1 MNKKFSTLMAV
12 FLAAGATFTAEA
24 GVVLVKGADLAN
36 NDQVIIVNKEIPI
49 DGSAA
54 KVLTVG
60 SGTLSL
66 ADITNATSESDLQA
80 FLWKVGGSKQS
91 LVWVNDGTK
100 GLTYSGGWQ
109 YGTVGTLTALTT
121 GTAANSTIV
130 QESAS
135 SKYLDLTGGAVAE
148 NTSTKD
154 VYCYM
159 ITTPV
164 LKNIEAQPIS
174 IETNKY
180 LVASKDGKT
189 ASIVDCSTAK
199 DLLFLGYEP
208 SQYLWN
214 VDAEGVISLA
224 ANPDVKVSGIA
235 HSGSYAVTLGTNG
248 AKIEQNGTKL
258 FVVVDGTSSL
268 VTNGVAT
275 DITSSSA
282 VTSTAQPDAT
292 NYGDG
297 VPFAEG
303 ETFMIHRAD
312 GGNSNTVAANK
323 YLSKASGAALT
334 ETAAGEN
341 AYWTAEA
348 VNGKENVY
356 RFVNASGQVLELA
369 NIQEFRI
376 VAVPNGSNGGNL
388 YYFVNAAGEKV
399 ITSNTALGFFAT
411 EFASTTII
419 GSGVANTNPAYFSFH
434 KAASTAYTA
443 GTLVKKLGDGFTM
456 TLANKKEGVTDL
468 QGNPFL
474 GKLKVVKPKMEGT
487 KVTGFESYK
496 STDNVTSYMLAND
509 EGIIVLNLNQDEKW
523 SVEGIT
529 EFNGVNGGFKF
540 KTISVD
546 DMKTIMNS
554 KSGDAAYAVRK
565 QIAYTFSVNHSAADQ
580 NEISSIQVHGVTPA
594 TNTNTYSVI
603 SYNNDE
609 GYFLSAGKF
618 TAPATQVGVLVYASF
633 GSDAFV
639 LTTDEA
645 NNPLNY
651 KYVNITFIS
660 KNAKV
665 NNKVL
670 AMDEDG
676 DVAPVQA
683 SKFLFNKPEGQWA
696 VTATNGVKNTA
707 TEKKDAYAFTFTNR
721 ESQEVINVKDMYS
734 LGNDKYAVSYTGRN
748 PFGFSTVSRDTL
760 VITPSAASELDN
772 NTVQMDGYANFKA
785 LDVQDNQYRLA
796 VASTEE
802 TNFYVTENHS
812 GKHLLGLTKEL
823 EGAATWKLVPLT
835 EKATYGSFGTLKTP
849 TDSIYQI
856 TKVGYYDAKGRYQTY
871 NDTLAII
878 SYALQNAANDEYLT
892 YENPQTLDILS
903 MICDKDSKSYA
914 TSKDLGKAYR
924 FVLKEKQ
931 NGLYNLVGVSQ
942 NDNKSFAM
950 DLNKKLYG
958 ATTTKQGAVEVE
970 AAYEQV
976 NSNDLFDLQL
986 VAAPEYR
993 LKNMGDTIRIF
1004 RQENEYD
1011 QMYENGEFL
1020 NLGNKAQLKDMAPAL
1035 YVDTAYVNRG
1045 HNSRY
1050 QYLLVVNPKYVPEQE
1065 CTIPGHPAVHPDT
1078 TYGRFLVNLVD
1089 TAYIAYTKGAIHTNK
1104 YINVGEAGE
1113 NFAKLGFVYGFR
1125 TGDKLYIT
1133 DKNYKKSGKTSDV
1146 IDLSTSAFNT
1156 AKFAF
1161 QYINPINHES
1171 DGSFKIQTGY
1181 YDYDAYVANGKRP
1194 DVSSNGYL
1202 KNINGVVV
1210 VAKGYEAGDKFDLA
1224 AEHSNPVANEGINA
1238 SEVSVIATE
1247 GAVIIKGAEGKKVT
1261 ISNVLGQTIANTVV
1275 ASSEATISA
1284 PQGVVVVAVEGEAA
1298 VKAIVK

>member
-1 MNKKFSTLMAV
+1 MAV

-24 GVVLVKGADLAN
+24 GVVLVKGGD
-36 NDQVIIVNKEIPI
+36 VT
-49 DGSAA
+49 DGTSYI
-54 KVLTVG
+54 
-60 SGTLSL
+60 
-66 ADITNATSESDLQA
+66 ITNAKIAEGSTVKALTVNAGALGLVDITGIPAAADLDDYTWTPSSSKAKLDHVNGKGLEFSTDGFVAGTSANLTIAADGATDAST
-80 FLWKVGGSKQS
+80 VIGGSTFY
-91 LVWVNDGTK
+91 LALEDGNTK
-100 GLTYSGGWQ
+100 FAGATSVKK
-109 YGTVGTLTALTT
+109 TVYF
-121 GTAANSTIV
+121 
-130 QESAS
+130 
-135 SKYLDLTGGAVAE
+135 YLA
-148 NTSTKD
+148 
-154 VYCYM
+154 
-159 ITTPV
+159 TTPV
-164 LKNIEAQPIS
+164 LAETSEPTPIT
-174 IETNKY
+174 IGTNKY
-180 LVASKDGKT
+180 LVYDKTTGT
-189 ASIVDCSTAK
+189 ASLIDCSTNTE
-199 DLLFLGYEP
+199 LLILGYTP
-208 SQYLWN
+208 DQYMWN
-214 VDAEGVISLA
+214 VDADGVISLA
-224 ANPDVKVSGIA
+224 SNSAVKVAGIG
-235 HSGSYAVTLGTNG
+235 GSANVTLGPTG
-248 AKIEQNGTKL
+248 AKVEKSGNDL
-258 FVVVDGTSSL
+258 YVDGAKVGTNFLTSNAIAPTTTALNTS
-268 VTNGVAT
+268 AT
-275 DITSSSA
+275 LDALYTDA
-282 VTSTAQPDAT
+282 VE
-292 NYGDG
+292 
-297 VPFAEG
+297 FAEG
-303 ETFMIHRAD
+303 ETFMIHVNGD
-312 GGNSNTVAANK
+312 NNANH
-323 YLSKASGAALT
+323 YVSKK
-334 ETAAGEN
+334 AGQAVSATGVEGSD

-348 VNGKENVY
+348 VAGKTNVY
-356 RFVNASGQVLELA
+356 RFVNANNQVLDLA
-369 NIQEFRI
+369 NIQEFI
-376 VAVPNGSNGGNL
+376 VKKVPTTTGTAI
-388 YYFVNAAGEKV
+388 YYLINASDDKV
-399 ITSNTALGFFAT
+399 INYSSATFSATAFAT
-411 EFASTTII
+411 APTNFARI
-419 GSGVANTNPAYFSFH
+419 SFH
-434 KAASTAYTA
+434 KAAPTAYTA

-496 STDNVTSYMLAND
+496 STDNATSYMLAND

-529 EFNGVNGGFKF
+529 IFNGDAGGFKF
-540 KTISVD
+540 QTISVD

-554 KSGDAAYAVRK
+554 KSGDAAYTVK
-565 QIAYTFSVNHSAADQ
+565 KKIAYNFSINHSSADQ
-580 NEISSIQVHGVTPA
+580 NTISSIEVSGVTPA
-594 TNTNTYSVI
+594 PTTKYAVI
-603 SYNNDE
+603 SYNNNE
-609 GYFLSAGKF
+609 GYFLSAGK
-618 TAPATQVGVLVYASF
+618 TSPSQVGVLVYASF

-639 LTTDEA
+639 LTTDEV

-1194 DVSSNGYL
+1194 DVSNNGYL

>member
-24 GVVLVKGADLAN
+24 GVVLVKGGDLAADQEVIIAASELPESGSVNVLTVDGADLAFATVTKATIESSKSLWKIGSGKTSLIWVQTGTGGVSVTSGSWGFN
-36 NDQVIIVNKEIPI
+36 ASTPATLDAMVAGTGPLSDGIKIKE
-49 DGSAA
+49 GSA
-54 KVLTVG
+54 
-60 SGTLSL
+60 
-66 ADITNATSESDLQA
+66 NH
-80 FLWKVGGSKQS
+80 
-91 LVWVNDGTK
+91 
-100 GLTYSGGWQ
+100 
-109 YGTVGTLTALTT
+109 
-121 GTAANSTIV
+121 
-130 QESAS
+130 
-135 SKYLDLTGGAVAE
+135 YLDLSQGAKSDNTSEAVA
-148 NTSTKD
+148 
-154 VYCYM
+154 YFYM
-159 ITTPV
+159 VTTPV
-164 LKNIEAQPIS
+164 LTETSEPTPIT
-174 IETNKY
+174 IGDDKY
-180 LVASKDGKT
+180 LVVKADGT
-189 ASIVDCSTAK
+189 ADLVDCGTYK
-199 DLLFLGYEP
+199 ELLILGYTP
-208 SQYLWN
+208 DQYMWN
-214 VDAEGVISLA
+214 VDADGVISLA
-224 ANPDVKVSGIA
+224 SDPAVKVAGI
-235 HSGSYAVTLGTNG
+235 SGSTVVTLGATG
-248 AKIEQNGTKL
+248 AKVEKAGTDL
-258 FVVVDGTSSL
+258 YVDGTKVGDNFLTSNAIAPTTTALNTSAAL
-268 VTNGVAT
+268 DNSYTN
-275 DITSSSA
+275 A
-282 VTSTAQPDAT
+282 VE
-292 NYGDG
+292 
-297 VPFAEG
+297 FAEG
-303 ETFMIHRAD
+303 ETFMLHAN
-312 GGNSNTVAANK
+312 GKTVTG
-323 YLSKASGAALT
+323 YVSQVSGAGAVANGS
-334 ETAAGEN
+334 EGGD
-341 AYWTAEA
+341 AYWTPEA
-348 VNGKENVY
+348 VNGKSGVY
-356 RFVNASGQVLELA
+356 RFVNASNQVLDLA
-369 NIQEFRI
+369 NIQEFM
-376 VAVPNGSNGGNL
+376 VKKVPTTAGTAIYYLINASND
-388 YYFVNAAGEKV
+388 KV
-399 ITSNTALGFFAT
+399 INYNSSFSATAFAT
-411 EFASTTII
+411 DPAHFARI
-419 GSGVANTNPAYFSFH
+419 SFH

-456 TLANKKEGVTDL
+456 TLSNKKDGVTDL

-474 GKLKVVKPKMEGT
+474 GKLKVVKAKIEGG

-496 STDNVTSYMLAND
+496 STDLATSYMLAND
-509 EGIIVLNLNQDEKW
+509 EGIIVLNLNQKEKW

-540 KTISVD
+540 QTISED

-554 KSGDAAYAVRK
+554 KSGDAAYDVRK
-565 QIAYTFSVNHSAADQ
+565 QIAYTFSINHSAADQ
-580 NEISSIQVHGVTPA
+580 NAISSIEVKGVAPA
-594 TNTNTYSVI
+594 TNTNTYRVI

-609 GYFLSAGKF
+609 GYFLSAGK
-618 TAPATQVGVLVYASF
+618 TLPSQVGVLVYASF

-670 AMDEDG
+670 AMGEDG
-676 DVAPVQA
+676 DVAAVQA

-707 TEKKDAYAFTFTNR
+707 TKKSEAYAFTFTNR
-721 ESQEVINVKDMYS
+721 ESQKQIVKVANMYS
-734 LGNDKYAVSYTGRN
+734 LGNDKYAVSYTDRN
-748 PFGFSTVSRDTL
+748 PFGFSTSSRDTL

-835 EKATYGSFGTLKTP
+835 AKATYGSFGTLKTP

-856 TKVGYYDAKGRYQTY
+856 SQVGYYDAKGRYQTY
-871 NDTLAII
+871 SDTLAII

-903 MICDKDSKSYA
+903 MICDKDSKSYS
-914 TSKDLGKAYR
+914 TSKDLNAAYR
-924 FVLKEKQ
+924 FILKEKQ

-942 NDNKSFAM
+942 NTNKSFEI
-950 DLNKKLYG
+950 DLGKKLYG

-1050 QYLLVVNPKYVPEQE
+1050 QYLLVVNPKYVSEQE
-1065 CTIPGHPAVHPDT
+1065 CTIPGHPTVHPDT

-1133 DKNYKKSGKTSDV
+1133 DKNYKKSGKASDV

-1194 DVSSNGYL
+1194 DVSNNGYL

-1224 AEHSNPVANEGINA
+1224 TESSAPVANENINA
-1238 SEVSVIATE
+1238 SEVTVIAGE
-1247 GAVIIKGAEGKKVT
+1247 GTVTIMGAADKKVV
-1261 ISNVLGQTIANTVV
+1261 ISNVLGQTIASTVI
-1275 ASSEATISA
+1275 SSDKAEIAA
-1284 PQGVVVVAVEGEAA
+1284 PAGVVVVAVEGEAA

>member
-24 GVVLVKGADLAN
+24 GVVLVKGGDLAADQEVIIAASELPESGSVNVLTVDGADLAF
-36 NDQVIIVNKEIPI
+36 
-49 DGSAA
+49 A
-54 KVLTVG
+54 TVTKATIESSKSLWKIG
-60 SGTLSL
+60 SGKTSL
-66 ADITNATSESDLQA
+66 I
-80 FLWKVGGSKQS
+80 
-91 LVWVNDGTK
+91 WV
-100 GLTYSGGWQ
+100 Q
-109 YGTVGTLTALTT
+109 T
-121 GTAANSTIV
+121 GTGGVSVTSGSWGFNASTPATLDAMAAGTGPLANGIKIK
-130 QESAS
+130 ENGAAH
-135 SKYLDLTGGAVAE
+135 YLDLSQGAKSDNTSEAVA
-148 NTSTKD
+148 
-154 VYCYM
+154 YFYM
-159 ITTPV
+159 ITEPV
-164 LKNIEAQPIS
+164 LAETTEPTPI
-174 IETNKY
+174 TFGADKY
-180 LVASKDGKT
+180 LVVKADGT
-189 ASIVDCSTAK
+189 AELINCGTNK
-199 DLLFLGYEP
+199 ELLILGYTLD
-208 SQYLWN
+208 QYMWN
-214 VDAEGVISLA
+214 VDADGVISLA
-224 ANPDVKVSGIA
+224 SNPAVKVANITNT
-235 HSGSYAVTLGTNG
+235 GSYAITLGTKG
-248 AKIEQNGTKL
+248 AKVEKNSDNL
-258 FVVVDGTSSL
+258 YVDGTKVGTDVLTTAAIEAADDALTSNITADASYKDAS
-268 VTNGVAT
+268 VA
-275 DITSSSA
+275 
-282 VTSTAQPDAT
+282 
-292 NYGDG
+292 
-297 VPFAEG
+297 FAAG
-303 ETFMIHRAD
+303 ETFMIHRSSNNVAD
-312 GGNSNTVAANK
+312 K
-323 YLSKASGAALT
+323 YISKTAGAALT
-334 ETAAGEN
+334 DAAAGN
-341 AYWTAEA
+341 AAYWTAEA
-348 VNGKENVY
+348 VNSDGNVY
-356 RFVNASGQVLELA
+356 RFVNADGEILDLA
-369 NIQEFRI
+369 NIQKFI
-376 VAVPNGSNGGNL
+376 VKEVPAVDGNGLL
-388 YYFVNAAGEKV
+388 YYLLDETGKKV
-399 ITSNTALGFFAT
+399 ITYTGGSYGASEFAT
-411 EFASTTII
+411 ATNI
-419 GSGVANTNPAYFSFH
+419 VAFSFH
-434 KAASTAYTA
+434 KAASTAYEA
-443 GTLVKKLGDGFTM
+443 GALVAKLGDGFTM
-456 TLANKKEGVTDL
+456 TLSNKKDGVTDL

-474 GKLKVVKPKMEGT
+474 GKLKVVKPKMDGS

-496 STDNVTSYMLAND
+496 STDVVTSYMLAND
-509 EGIIVLNLNQDEKW
+509 EGIIVLNLNQKEKW

-540 KTISVD
+540 QTISED

-554 KSGDAAYAVRK
+554 KSGDAAYDVRK

-580 NEISSIQVHGVTPA
+580 NAISSIEVHGVAPA
-594 TNTNTYSVI
+594 TNTNTYRVI

-618 TAPATQVGVLVYASF
+618 TAPSTQVGVLVYASF

-670 AMDEDG
+670 AMNEYGYAD
-676 DVAPVQA
+676 AVQA

-696 VTATNGVKNTA
+696 VTATNGEKNTA
-707 TEKKDAYAFTFTNR
+707 TKKSEAYEFTFTNR
-721 ESQEVINVKDMYS
+721 ESQKQVVKVANMYS

-748 PFGFSTVSRDTL
+748 PFGFSTSSRDTL
-760 VITPSAASELDN
+760 VITASAASELDN

-796 VASTEE
+796 VASTEA
-802 TNFYVTENHS
+802 TDFYVTENHS

-835 EKATYGSFGTLKTP
+835 AKATYGSFGTLKTP

-856 TKVGYYDAKGRYQTY
+856 SQVGYYDAKGRYQTY
-871 NDTLAII
+871 SDTLAII
-878 SYALQNAANDEYLT
+878 SYALQNAKNDEYLT

-903 MICDKDSKSYA
+903 MICDKDSKSYS
-914 TSKDLGKAYR
+914 TSKDLNAAYR
-924 FVLKEKQ
+924 FILKEKQ

-942 NDNKSFAM
+942 NTNKSFEI
-950 DLNKKLYG
+950 DLGKKLYG
-958 ATTTKQGAVEVE
+958 ATTTEDGAVEVE
-970 AAYEQV
+970 AAYDQV

-1065 CTIPGHPAVHPDT
+1065 CTIPGHPTVHPDT

-1104 YINVGEAGE
+1104 YISVGEAGE

-1194 DVSSNGYL
+1194 DVSNNGYL

-1224 AEHSNPVANEGINA
+1224 AESSAPVANENINA
-1238 SEVSVIATE
+1238 SEVTVIAGE
-1247 GAVIIKGAEGKKVT
+1247 GSVTIMGAADKKVV
-1261 ISNVLGQTIANTVV
+1261 ISNVLGQTIASTVI
-1275 ASSEATISA
+1275 SSDKAEIAA
-1284 PQGVVVVAVEGEAA
+1284 PAGVVVVAVEGEAA

>member
-1 MNKKFSTLMAV
+1 MNKKFSTLMVV

-24 GVVLVKGADLAN
+24 GVVLVKGANLKAD
-36 NDQVIIVNKEIPI
+36 DQVIIANKEIPA
-49 DGSAA
+49 DGSVA
-54 KVLTVG
+54 KVLTVDAG
-60 SGTLSL
+60 ALGL
-66 ADITNATSESDLQA
+66 AEITNATSEESLKA
-80 FLWKVGGSKQS
+80 FLWKVGGSQQS
-91 LVWVNDGTK
+91 LVWVNDGTR
-100 GLTYSGGWQ
+100 GVNYTSQNWS
-109 YGTVGTLTALTT
+109 YGDASTLSSAL
-121 GTAANSTIV
+121 GTATDTKGTTVLGAVSNYLDITGGTIANSNPG
-130 QESAS
+130 EKA
-135 SKYLDLTGGAVAE
+135 
-148 NTSTKD
+148 
-154 VYCYM
+154 VYCYL
-159 ITTPV
+159 ITAPV
-164 LKNIEAQPIS
+164 LKNVEAKPIS
-174 IETNKY
+174 IEANKY
-180 LVASKDGKT
+180 LVASKDGRT
-189 ASIVDCSTAK
+189 ATIVDCTTAK

-208 SQYLWN
+208 SQYLWD
-214 VDAEGVISLA
+214 VDAEGVISLT
-224 ANPDVKVSGIA
+224 ANPSVKVSNIT
-235 HSGSYAVTLGTNG
+235 HSASYAVTLGDKG
-248 AKIEQNGTKL
+248 AKIEANGSKL
-258 FVVVDGTSSL
+258 FVVVDGASTL
-268 VTNGVAT
+268 VSGATAT
-275 DITSSSA
+275 DITAASALASSA
-282 VTSTAQPDAT
+282 QKDAD

-312 GGNSNTVAANK
+312 GYTTNTAVNK
-323 YLSKASGAALT
+323 YLSKASGAILA
-334 ETAAGEN
+334 EGAAGDN

-348 VNGKENVY
+348 VAGKENVY

-376 VAVPNGSNGGNL
+376 VAVPNGDNGGNL
-388 YYFVNAAGEKV
+388 YYFVNAANTKV
-399 ITSNTALGFFAT
+399 MTSNTSLGFLAT
-411 EFASTTII
+411 EFASATVSS
-419 GSGVANTNPAYFSFH
+419 GSGVNTNIAYFSFH

-443 GTLVKKLGDGFTM
+443 GALVAKLGDGFTM
-456 TLANKKEGVTDL
+456 TLSNKKDGVTDL

-474 GKLKVVKPKMEGT
+474 GKLKVVKPKMDGS

-496 STDNVTSYMLAND
+496 STDLATSYMLAND
-509 EGIIVLNLNQDEKW
+509 EGIIVLNLNQKEKW

-529 EFNGVNGGFKF
+529 EFNGDNGGFKF
-540 KTISVD
+540 QTISVD

-554 KSGDAAYAVRK
+554 KSGDAAYAVKK
-565 QIAYTFSVNHSAADQ
+565 QIAYTFSVNHSTADQ
-580 NEISSIQVHGVTPA
+580 NAISSIEVHGVAPA
-594 TNTNTYSVI
+594 PITNYAVI
-603 SYNNDE
+603 SYNNNE
-609 GYFLSAGKF
+609 GYFLSAGK
-618 TAPATQVGVLVYASF
+618 TAPSQVGVLVYAAF

-670 AMDEDG
+670 AMNEYGYAD
-676 DVAPVQA
+676 AVQA

-696 VTATNGVKNTA
+696 VTATNGKKNTA
-707 TEKKDAYAFTFTNR
+707 TKKSEAYEFTFTNR
-721 ESQEVINVKDMYS
+721 ESHEVIKVANMYS
-734 LGNDKYAVSYTGRN
+734 LGNDKYAVSYTGRS
-748 PFGFSTVSRDTL
+748 PFGFSTSSRDTL

-856 TKVGYYDAKGRYQTY
+856 SQVGYYDAKGRYQTY
-871 NDTLAII
+871 SDTLAII

-903 MICDKDSKSYA
+903 MICDKDSKSYS
-914 TSKDLGKAYR
+914 TSKDLNAAYR

-942 NDNKSFAM
+942 NTNKSFAM

-1035 YVDTAYVNRG
+1035 YIDTAYVNRG

-1065 CTIPGHPAVHPDT
+1065 CTIPGHPTVHPDT

-1104 YINVGEAGE
+1104 YINVDEAGE

-1194 DVSSNGYL
+1194 DVSNNGYL

-1224 AEHSNPVANEGINA
+1224 AESSAPVANENINA
-1238 SEVSVIATE
+1238 SEVTVIAGE
-1247 GAVIIKGAEGKKVT
+1247 GSVTIMGAANKKVVIT
-1261 ISNVLGQTIANTVV
+1261 NVLGQTIASTVI
-1275 ASSEATISA
+1275 SSDKAEIAA
-1284 PQGVVVVAVEGEAA
+1284 PAGVVVVAVEGEAA

>member
-1 MNKKFSTLMAV
+1 MAV

-24 GVVLVKGADLAN
+24 GVVLVKGGDVADGQ
-36 NDQVIIVNKEIPI
+36 QVVIAATELPA
-49 DGSAA
+49 DGTV
-54 KVLTVG
+54 KVLTVKLG
-60 SGTLSL
+60 AL
-66 ADITNATSESDLQA
+66 ALEDVSVSAIESSTA
-80 FLWKVGGSKQS
+80 LWKVGGTKTTLGWTQTGVGGLKGSTGT
-91 LVWVNDGTK
+91 WTFDGTA
-100 GLTYSGGWQ
+100 
-109 YGTVGTLTALTT
+109 GTLQTLAA
-121 GTAANSTIV
+121 GT
-130 QESAS
+130 SATNGI
-135 SKYLDLTGGAVAE
+135 KITDDNTNYLDLSQGANGNSTSEKVA
-148 NTSTKD
+148 
-154 VYCYM
+154 YFYM
-159 ITTPV
+159 VTTPV
-164 LKNIEAQPIS
+164 LAETSEPTPIT
-174 IETNKY
+174 IGTDKY
-180 LVASKDGKT
+180 LVVKSNGEADL
-189 ASIVDCSTAK
+189 IDCSSK
-199 DLLFLGYEP
+199 KELLILGYTP
-208 SQYLWN
+208 DQYMWN
-214 VDAEGVISLA
+214 VDADGVISLA
-224 ANPDVKVSGIA
+224 SNSAVKVAGI
-235 HSGSYAVTLGTNG
+235 SSSSNVTLGTTG
-248 AKIEQNGTKL
+248 AKVEKAGNDLYVGGTKVGTNFL
-258 FVVVDGTSSL
+258 TSNAIAVSDDALTSAITADALYKGSSVAFVD
-268 VTNGVAT
+268 
-275 DITSSSA
+275 
-282 VTSTAQPDAT
+282 
-292 NYGDG
+292 
-297 VPFAEG
+297 G
-303 ETFMIHRAD
+303 ETFMIHRSSNNTAD
-312 GGNSNTVAANK
+312 K
-323 YLSKASGAALT
+323 YISKTAGAALADA
-334 ETAAGEN
+334 AAGN
-341 AYWTAEA
+341 AAYWTAEA
-348 VNGKENVY
+348 VNSDGNVY
-356 RFVNASGQVLELA
+356 RFVNADGEILDLA
-369 NIQEFRI
+369 NIQKFI
-376 VAVPNGSNGGNL
+376 VKAVPAADGNGLL
-388 YYFVNAAGEKV
+388 YYLLDETGKKV
-399 ITSNTALGFFAT
+399 ITYSAAAYGASEFAT
-411 EFASTTII
+411 ATNI
-419 GSGVANTNPAYFSFH
+419 VAFSFH

-456 TLANKKEGVTDL
+456 TLSNKKDGETNL

-474 GKLKVVKPKMEGT
+474 GKLKVVKPKMDGG
-487 KVTGFESYK
+487 KVAGFESYK
-496 STDNVTSYMLAND
+496 STDNATSYMLAND

-529 EFNGVNGGFKF
+529 IFNGDAGGFKF
-540 KTISVD
+540 QTISVD

-554 KSGDAAYAVRK
+554 KSGDAAYAVK
-565 QIAYTFSVNHSAADQ
+565 KKIAYNFSINHSSADQ
-580 NEISSIQVHGVTPA
+580 NTISSIEVSGVTPA
-594 TNTNTYSVI
+594 PTTNYAVI
-603 SYNNDE
+603 SYNNNE
-609 GYFLSAGKF
+609 GYFLSAGK
-618 TAPATQVGVLVYASF
+618 TVPSQVGVLVYAAF

-651 KYVNITFIS
+651 KYVNMTFIS

-676 DVAPVQA
+676 DVAAVQA

-707 TEKKDAYAFTFTNR
+707 TKKADAYAFTFTNR
-721 ESQEVINVKDMYS
+721 ESHEVVKVANMYS

-748 PFGFSTVSRDTL
+748 PFGFSTSSRDTL

-856 TKVGYYDAKGRYQTY
+856 SQVGYYDAKGRYQTY
-871 NDTLAII
+871 SDTLAII

-903 MICDKDSKSYA
+903 MICDKDSKSYS
-914 TSKDLGKAYR
+914 TSKDLNAAYR

-942 NDNKSFAM
+942 NTNKSFAM

-970 AAYEQV
+970 AGYEQV

-1065 CTIPGHPAVHPDT
+1065 CTIPGHPTVHPDT

-1194 DVSSNGYL
+1194 DVSNNGYL

-1224 AEHSNPVANEGINA
+1224 AESSAPVANENINA
-1238 SEVSVIATE
+1238 SEVTVIAGE
-1247 GAVIIKGAEGKKVT
+1247 GTVTIMGAADKKVV
-1261 ISNVLGQTIANTVV
+1261 ISNVLGQTIASTVI
-1275 ASSEATISA
+1275 SSDKAEIAA
-1284 PQGVVVVAVEGEAA
+1284 PAGVVVVAVEGEAA

>member
-24 GVVLVKGADLAN
+24 GVVLVKGGDLKA
-36 NDQVIIVNKEIPI
+36 NDQVIIANKEIPTN
-49 DGSAA
+49 GTAA
-54 KVLTVG
+54 KVLTVDA
-60 SGTLSL
+60 GTLGL
-66 ADITNATSESDLQA
+66 AEITNATSEESLKA
-80 FLWKVGGSKQS
+80 FLWKVGGSQQS

-100 GLTYSGGWQ
+100 GVHYISSNWS
-109 YGTVGTLTALTT
+109 YGDASTLQTLA
-121 GTAANSTIV
+121 TAADTKGTTVKGDASNYLDITGGSIAN
-130 QESAS
+130 SAS
-135 SKYLDLTGGAVAE
+135 TEKA
-148 NTSTKD
+148 
-154 VYCYM
+154 VYCYL
-159 ITTPV
+159 ITAPV
-164 LKNIEAQPIS
+164 LKNVEAKPIS
-174 IETNKY
+174 IEANKY
-180 LVASKDGKT
+180 LVASKDGRT
-189 ASIVDCSTAK
+189 ATIVDCTTAK

-208 SQYLWN
+208 SQYLWD

-224 ANPDVKVSGIA
+224 ANPSVKVSNIT
-235 HSGSYAVTLGTNG
+235 HSASYAVTLGDKG
-248 AKIEQNGTKL
+248 AKIEANGSKL
-258 FVVVDGTSSL
+258 FVVVDGASTL
-268 VTNGVAT
+268 VSGATAT
-275 DITSSSA
+275 DIDESA
-282 VTSTAQPDAT
+282 ALTSTAVKDAT

-312 GGNSNTVAANK
+312 GNNSATAAANR
-323 YLSKASGAALT
+323 YLSKASGTALA
-334 ETAAGEN
+334 EAAAGDN

-348 VNGKENVY
+348 VAGKEDVY

-376 VAVPNGSNGGNL
+376 VAVPNGDNGGNL
-388 YYFVNAAGEKV
+388 YYFVNAANTKV
-399 ITSNTALGFFAT
+399 MTSNTSLGFFAT
-411 EFASTTII
+411 EFASATVSS
-419 GSGVANTNPAYFSFH
+419 GSGANTNIAYFSFH

-443 GTLVKKLGDGFTM
+443 GALVAKLGDGFTM
-456 TLANKKEGVTDL
+456 TLSNKKDGVTDL

-474 GKLKVVKPKMEGT
+474 GKLKVVKPKMDGS

-496 STDNVTSYMLAND
+496 STDLATSYMLAND
-509 EGIIVLNLNQDEKW
+509 EGIIVLNLNQKEKW

-540 KTISVD
+540 QTISED

-554 KSGDAAYAVRK
+554 KSGNAAYAVRK
-565 QIAYTFSVNHSAADQ
+565 QIAYTFSVNHSAADK
-580 NEISSIQVHGVTPA
+580 NAISSIEVHGVAPA
-594 TNTNTYSVI
+594 TNTNTYRVI

-609 GYFLSAGKF
+609 GYFLSAGK
-618 TAPATQVGVLVYASF
+618 TLPSQVGVVVYASF

-639 LTTDEA
+639 LTTDET

-670 AMDEDG
+670 AMGEDG
-676 DVAPVQA
+676 DVAAVQA

-696 VTATNGVKNTA
+696 VTATNGEKNIA
-707 TEKKDAYAFTFTNR
+707 TKKEKAYAFTFTNR
-721 ESQEVINVKDMYS
+721 ESQLQVINVANMYS

-748 PFGFSTVSRDTL
+748 PFGFSTSSRDTL

-856 TKVGYYDAKGRYQTY
+856 SQVGYYDAKGRYQTY
-871 NDTLAII
+871 SDTLAII

-903 MICDKDSKSYA
+903 MICDKDSKSYS
-914 TSKDLGKAYR
+914 TSKDLNAAYR

-942 NDNKSFAM
+942 NTNKSFAM

-1065 CTIPGHPAVHPDT
+1065 CTIPGHPTVHPDT

-1194 DVSSNGYL
+1194 DVSNNGYL

-1224 AEHSNPVANEGINA
+1224 AEHSIPTANEGINA
-1238 SEVSVIATE
+1238 SEVTVIAGE
-1247 GAVIIKGAEGKKVT
+1247 GTITINGAAGKKVV
-1261 ISNVLGQTIANTVV
+1261 IANVLGQTVANTVI
-1275 ASSEATISA
+1275 SSDKAEIAA
-1284 PQGVVVVAVEGEAA
+1284 PAGIVVVAVEGEAA

>member
-24 GVVLVKGADLAN
+24 GVVLVKGGDVADN
-36 NDQVIIVNKEIPI
+36 QNVIIAAQKLPTNGDPI
-49 DGSAA
+49 N
-54 KVLTVG
+54 VLTVSGGNLAFEQVSNANIESSNSLWTIGTSKTKLIWKQTGTGGLKGSTGTWSFNASAGVLQTLAAG
-60 SGTLSL
+60 SGDL
-66 ADITNATSESDLQA
+66 DGIKITDD
-80 FLWKVGGSKQS
+80 GS
-91 LVWVNDGTK
+91 N
-100 GLTYSGGWQ
+100 
-109 YGTVGTLTALTT
+109 
-121 GTAANSTIV
+121 
-130 QESAS
+130 
-135 SKYLDLTGGAVAE
+135 YLDLSQGADANKASEAVA
-148 NTSTKD
+148 
-154 VYCYM
+154 YFYM
-159 ITTPV
+159 VTTPV
-164 LKNIEAQPIS
+164 LTETSEPTPIT
-174 IETNKY
+174 IGANKY
-180 LVASKDGKT
+180 LVVKADGK
-189 ASIVDCSTAK
+189 ADLVDCGTYK
-199 DLLFLGYEP
+199 ELLILGYTP
-208 SQYLWN
+208 DQYMWN
-214 VDAEGVISLA
+214 VDADGVISLA
-224 ANPDVKVSGIA
+224 SDPAVKVAGISSA
-235 HSGSYAVTLGTNG
+235 ATVTLGST
-248 AKIEQNGTKL
+248 GTKVEKAGTNL
-258 FVVVDGTSSL
+258 YVSGEKVGTNFLTSNVIAASDGALTSNITADALYKDAS
-268 VTNGVAT
+268 VA
-275 DITSSSA
+275 
-282 VTSTAQPDAT
+282 
-292 NYGDG
+292 
-297 VPFAEG
+297 FAAG
-303 ETFMIHRAD
+303 ETFMIHRSSNNVAD
-312 GGNSNTVAANK
+312 KYISKTAGVALAD
-323 YLSKASGAALT
+323 A
-334 ETAAGEN
+334 AAGN
-341 AYWTAEA
+341 AAYWTAEA
-348 VNGKENVY
+348 VNSDGNVY
-356 RFVNASGQVLELA
+356 RFVNADGEILDLA
-369 NIQEFRI
+369 NIQKFI
-376 VAVPNGSNGGNL
+376 VKEVPAVDGNGLL
-388 YYFVNAAGEKV
+388 YYLLDETGKKV
-399 ITSNTALGFFAT
+399 ITYTGGSYGASEFAT
-411 EFASTTII
+411 ATNI
-419 GSGVANTNPAYFSFH
+419 VAFSFH
-434 KAASTAYTA
+434 KAASTAYEA
-443 GTLVKKLGDGFTM
+443 GALVAKLGDGFTM
-456 TLANKKEGVTDL
+456 TLSNKKDGVTDL

-474 GKLKVVKPKMEGT
+474 GKLKVVKPKMDGS

-496 STDNVTSYMLAND
+496 STDVVTSYMLAND
-509 EGIIVLNLNQDEKW
+509 EGIIVLNLNQKEKW

-540 KTISVD
+540 QTISED

-554 KSGDAAYAVRK
+554 KSGDAAYDVRK

-580 NEISSIQVHGVTPA
+580 NAISSIEVKGVAPA
-594 TNTNTYSVI
+594 TNTNTYRVI

-609 GYFLSAGKF
+609 GYFLSAGK
-618 TAPATQVGVLVYASF
+618 TLPSQVGVLVYASF

-670 AMDEDG
+670 AMGEDG
-676 DVAPVQA
+676 DVAAVQA

-707 TEKKDAYAFTFTNR
+707 TKKSEAYAFTFTNR
-721 ESQEVINVKDMYS
+721 ESQKQIVKVANMYS
-734 LGNDKYAVSYTGRN
+734 LGNDKYAVSYTDRN
-748 PFGFSTVSRDTL
+748 PFGFSTSSRDTL

-835 EKATYGSFGTLKTP
+835 AKATYGSFGTLKTP

-856 TKVGYYDAKGRYQTY
+856 SQVGYYDAKGRYQTY
-871 NDTLAII
+871 SDTLAII

-903 MICDKDSKSYA
+903 MICDKDSKSYS
-914 TSKDLGKAYR
+914 TSKDLNAAYR
-924 FVLKEKQ
+924 FILKEKQ

-942 NDNKSFAM
+942 NTNKSFEI
-950 DLNKKLYG
+950 DLGKKLYG

-1065 CTIPGHPAVHPDT
+1065 CTIPGHPTVHPDT

-1194 DVSSNGYL
+1194 DVSNNGYL

-1224 AEHSNPVANEGINA
+1224 AESSAPVANENINA
-1238 SEVSVIATE
+1238 SEVTVIAGE
-1247 GAVIIKGAEGKKVT
+1247 GTVTIMGAADKKVV
-1261 ISNVLGQTIANTVV
+1261 ISNVLGQTIANTVL
-1275 ASSEATISA
+1275 SSDKAEIAA
-1284 PQGVVVVAVEGEAA
+1284 PAGVVVVAVEGEAA

>member
-24 GVVLVKGADLAN
+24 GVVLVKGGNVADGTSYIITNAKIAEGTTVKALTVNAGSLGLVDITGIPAAADLA
-36 NDQVIIVNKEIPI
+36 DYTWTPSSSKAKLDHVNGKGLEFSSDAFIAGTSANLAI
-49 DGSAA
+49 ATDGSTDAS
-54 KVLTVG
+54 TVVSG
-60 SGTLSL
+60 STFYL
-66 ADITNATSESDLQA
+66 ALE
-80 FLWKVGGSKQS
+80 
-91 LVWVNDGTK
+91 DGNTK
-100 GLTYSGGWQ
+100 FAGANNVKK
-109 YGTVGTLTALTT
+109 TVYF
-121 GTAANSTIV
+121 
-130 QESAS
+130 
-135 SKYLDLTGGAVAE
+135 YLA
-148 NTSTKD
+148 
-154 VYCYM
+154 
-159 ITTPV
+159 TTPV
-164 LKNIEAQPIS
+164 LAETSEPTPIT
-174 IETNKY
+174 IGADKY
-180 LVASKDGKT
+180 LVYDKT
-189 ASIVDCSTAK
+189 AGTASLVDCGTHK
-199 DLLFLGYEP
+199 ELLILGYTP
-208 SQYLWN
+208 DQYMWN
-214 VDAEGVISLA
+214 VDADGVISLA
-224 ANPDVKVSGIA
+224 SNSAVKVAGIDA
-235 HSGSYAVTLGTNG
+235 TPSVTLGTTG
-248 AKIEQNGTKL
+248 AKVEKSGNDL
-258 FVVVDGTSSL
+258 YVDGTKVS
-268 VTNGVAT
+268 TNFLISNAIAPTTTALNASAT
-275 DITSSSA
+275 LDGNYTDA
-282 VTSTAQPDAT
+282 VE
-292 NYGDG
+292 
-297 VPFAEG
+297 FAKG
-303 ETFMIHRAD
+303 ETFLLHVNGKTIT
-312 GGNSNTVAANK
+312 GYVSQ
-323 YLSKASGAALT
+323 ASGSTVVANGT
-334 ETAAGEN
+334 EGAD
-341 AYWTAEA
+341 AYWTPEA
-348 VNGKENVY
+348 VAGKSGVY
-356 RFVNASGQVLELA
+356 RFVNANNQVLDLA
-369 NIQEFRI
+369 NIQEFM
-376 VAVPNGSNGGNL
+376 VKKVPTTAGDAIYYLINASND
-388 YYFVNAAGEKV
+388 KV
-399 ITSNTALGFFAT
+399 INYSSSNFTATAFNVAPTDFAR
-411 EFASTTII
+411 I
-419 GSGVANTNPAYFSFH
+419 SFH

-456 TLANKKEGVTDL
+456 SLSNKKDGVTDL

-474 GKLKVVKPKMEGT
+474 GKLKVVKPKMDGA

-496 STDNVTSYMLAND
+496 STDVVTSYMLAND
-509 EGIIVLNLNQDEKW
+509 EGIIVLNLNQKEKW

-529 EFNGVNGGFKF
+529 EFNGDNGGFKF
-540 KTISVD
+540 QTISVD

-554 KSGDAAYAVRK
+554 KNGDAAYDVRK
-565 QIAYTFSVNHSAADQ
+565 QIAYTFSVNHSVADQ
-580 NEISSIQVHGVTPA
+580 NEISSIEVHGVAPA
-594 TNTNTYSVI
+594 TNINTYRVI

-618 TAPATQVGVLVYASF
+618 TAPSTQVGVLVYASF

-651 KYVNITFIS
+651 KYVNMTFIS

-676 DVAPVQA
+676 DVAAVQA

-707 TEKKDAYAFTFTNR
+707 TKKTDAYAFTFTNR
-721 ESQEVINVKDMYS
+721 ESHEVVKVANMYS

-748 PFGFSTVSRDTL
+748 PFGFSTSSRDTL
-760 VITPSAASELDN
+760 VITSSAASELDN

-796 VASTEE
+796 VASTEA

-835 EKATYGSFGTLKTP
+835 AKATYGSFGTLKTP

-856 TKVGYYDAKGRYQTY
+856 SQIGYYDAKGRYQTY
-871 NDTLAII
+871 SDTLAII

-903 MICDKDSKSYA
+903 MICDKDSKSYS
-914 TSKDLGKAYR
+914 TSKDLNAAYR
-924 FVLKEKQ
+924 FILKEKQ

-942 NDNKSFAM
+942 NTNKSFAM

-970 AAYEQV
+970 AAYDQV

-1065 CTIPGHPAVHPDT
+1065 CTIPGHPTVHPDT

-1133 DKNYKKSGKTSDV
+1133 DKNYKKSGKASDV

-1194 DVSSNGYL
+1194 DVSNNGYL

-1224 AEHSNPVANEGINA
+1224 AEHSIPTANQNINA
-1238 SEVSVIATE
+1238 SEVTVIAGE
-1247 GAVIIKGAEGKKVT
+1247 GTITIMGAADKKVV
-1261 ISNVLGQTIANTVV
+1261 ISNVLGQTVANTVL
-1275 ASSEATISA
+1275 SSDKAEIAA
-1284 PQGVVVVAVEGEAA
+1284 PAGVVVVAVEGEAA

>member
-24 GVVLVKGADLAN
+24 GVVLVKGGDVADN
-36 NDQVIIVNKEIPI
+36 QNVIIAAQKLPTNGDPI
-49 DGSAA
+49 N
-54 KVLTVG
+54 VLTVSGGNLAFEQVSNANIESSNSLWTIGTSKTKLIWKQTGTGGLKGSTGTWSFNASAGALQTLAAG
-60 SGTLSL
+60 SGDL
-66 ADITNATSESDLQA
+66 DGIKITDD
-80 FLWKVGGSKQS
+80 GS
-91 LVWVNDGTK
+91 N
-100 GLTYSGGWQ
+100 
-109 YGTVGTLTALTT
+109 
-121 GTAANSTIV
+121 
-130 QESAS
+130 
-135 SKYLDLTGGAVAE
+135 YLDLSQGADANKASEAVA
-148 NTSTKD
+148 
-154 VYCYM
+154 YFYM
-159 ITTPV
+159 VTTPV
-164 LKNIEAQPIS
+164 LTETSEPTPIT
-174 IETNKY
+174 IGANKY
-180 LVASKDGKT
+180 LVVKADGK
-189 ASIVDCSTAK
+189 ADLVDCGTYK
-199 DLLFLGYEP
+199 ELLILGYTP
-208 SQYLWN
+208 DQYMWN
-214 VDAEGVISLA
+214 VDADGVISLA
-224 ANPDVKVSGIA
+224 SNSAVKVAGISSA
-235 HSGSYAVTLGTNG
+235 AAVTLGSTG
-248 AKIEQNGTKL
+248 AKVEKAGTNLYVGGEKVGNDFL
-258 FVVVDGTSSL
+258 TSNAIAASDGALTSNITADASYKDAS
-268 VTNGVAT
+268 VA
-275 DITSSSA
+275 
-282 VTSTAQPDAT
+282 
-292 NYGDG
+292 
-297 VPFAEG
+297 FAAG
-303 ETFMIHRAD
+303 ETFMIHRSGTDQAD
-312 GGNSNTVAANK
+312 K
-323 YLSKASGAALT
+323 YISKTAGIALADA
-334 ETAAGEN
+334 AAGN
-341 AYWTAEA
+341 AAYWTAEA
-348 VNGKENVY
+348 VNSDGNVY
-356 RFVNASGQVLELA
+356 RFVNADGEILDLA
-369 NIQEFRI
+369 NIQKFI
-376 VAVPNGSNGGNL
+376 VKAVPAADDNGLL
-388 YYFVNAAGEKV
+388 YYLLDETGKKV
-399 ITSNTALGFFAT
+399 ITYYSASYGASEFAT
-411 EFASTTII
+411 ATNI
-419 GSGVANTNPAYFSFH
+419 VAFSFH

-443 GTLVKKLGDGFTM
+443 GALVAKLGDGFTM
-456 TLANKKEGVTDL
+456 TLSNKKDGVTDL

-474 GKLKVVKPKMEGT
+474 GKLKVVKPKMDGG

-496 STDNVTSYMLAND
+496 STDLATSYMLAND
-509 EGIIVLNLNQDEKW
+509 EGIIVLNLNQKEKW

-529 EFNGVNGGFKF
+529 EFNGDNGGFKF
-540 KTISVD
+540 QTISED

-554 KSGDAAYAVRK
+554 KSGDAAYAVKK

-580 NEISSIQVHGVTPA
+580 NEISSIEVKGVTPA
-594 TNTNTYSVI
+594 TNTNTYRVI

-609 GYFLSAGKF
+609 GYFLSAGK
-618 TAPATQVGVLVYASF
+618 TVPSQVGVLVYASF

-670 AMDEDG
+670 AMNEYGYAD
-676 DVAPVQA
+676 AVQA

-696 VTATNGVKNTA
+696 VTATNGEKNIA
-707 TEKKDAYAFTFTNR
+707 TKKEKAYAFTFTNR
-721 ESQEVINVKDMYS
+721 ESHKVINVANMYS
-734 LGNDKYAVSYTGRN
+734 LGNDKYAVSYTDRN
-748 PFGFSTVSRDTL
+748 PFGFSTSSRDTL

-835 EKATYGSFGTLKTP
+835 AKATYGSFGTLKTP

-856 TKVGYYDAKGRYQTY
+856 SQVGYYDAKGRYQTY
-871 NDTLAII
+871 SDTLAII

-903 MICDKDSKSYA
+903 MICDKDSKSYS
-914 TSKDLGKAYR
+914 TSKDLNAAYR
-924 FVLKEKQ
+924 FILKEKQ

-942 NDNKSFAM
+942 NTNKSFEI
-950 DLNKKLYG
+950 DLGKKLYG

-1050 QYLLVVNPKYVPEQE
+1050 QYLLVVNPKYVSEQE
-1065 CTIPGHPAVHPDT
+1065 CTIPGHPTVHPDT

-1194 DVSSNGYL
+1194 DVSNNGYL

-1224 AEHSNPVANEGINA
+1224 AESSAPVANENINA
-1238 SEVSVIATE
+1238 SEVTVIAGE
-1247 GAVIIKGAEGKKVT
+1247 GTVTIMGAADKKVVIT
-1261 ISNVLGQTIANTVV
+1261 NVLGQTIASTVI
-1275 ASSEATISA
+1275 SSDKAEIAA
-1284 PQGVVVVAVEGEAA
+1284 PTGVVVVAVEGEAA

>member
-24 GVVLVKGADLAN
+24 GVVLVKGGDLKA
-36 NDQVIIVNKEIPI
+36 NDQVIIANKEIPTN
-49 DGSAA
+49 GTAA
-54 KVLTVG
+54 KVLTVDAV
-60 SGTLSL
+60 TLGL
-66 ADITNATSESDLQA
+66 AEITNATSEESLKA
-80 FLWKVGGSKQS
+80 FLWKVGGSQQS

-100 GLTYSGGWQ
+100 GVHYISSNWS
-109 YGTVGTLTALTT
+109 YGDASTLQTLA
-121 GTAANSTIV
+121 TAADTKGTTVKGDASNYLDITGGSIAN
-130 QESAS
+130 SAS
-135 SKYLDLTGGAVAE
+135 TEKA
-148 NTSTKD
+148 
-154 VYCYM
+154 VYCYL
-159 ITTPV
+159 ITAPV
-164 LKNIEAQPIS
+164 LKNVEAKPIS
-174 IETNKY
+174 IEANKY
-180 LVASKDGKT
+180 LVASKDGRT
-189 ASIVDCSTAK
+189 ATIVDCTTAK

-208 SQYLWN
+208 SQYLWD

-224 ANPDVKVSGIA
+224 ANPSVKVSNIT
-235 HSGSYAVTLGTNG
+235 HSGSYAVTLGDKG
-248 AKIEQNGTKL
+248 AKIEANGSKL
-258 FVVVDGTSSL
+258 FVVVDGASTL
-268 VTNGVAT
+268 VSGATAT
-275 DITSSSA
+275 DIDESA
-282 VTSTAQPDAT
+282 ALTSTAVKDAT

-312 GGNSNTVAANK
+312 GGNSNTVAVNR
-323 YLSKASGAALT
+323 YLSKASGAALV
-334 ETAAGEN
+334 EAAAGDN

-348 VNGKENVY
+348 VAGKENVY

-376 VAVPNGSNGGNL
+376 VVVPNATGDNL
-388 YYFVNAAGEKV
+388 YYFVNAANTKV
-399 ITSNTALGFFAT
+399 MTSNTALGFYAT
-411 EFASTTII
+411 EFANTTII
-419 GSGVANTNPAYFSFH
+419 GSGAANTNPAYFSFH

-456 TLANKKEGVTDL
+456 TLSNKKDGVTDL

-474 GKLKVVKPKMEGT
+474 GKLKVVKPKMDGS

-496 STDNVTSYMLAND
+496 STDVVTSYMLAND
-509 EGIIVLNLNQDEKW
+509 EGIIVLNLNQKEKW

-529 EFNGVNGGFKF
+529 EFNGDNGGFKF
-540 KTISVD
+540 QTISVD

-554 KSGDAAYAVRK
+554 KSGDAAYTVKK

-580 NEISSIQVHGVTPA
+580 NAISSIEVHGVTPA
-594 TNTNTYSVI
+594 PTTNYAVI
-603 SYNNDE
+603 SYNNNE
-609 GYFLSAGKF
+609 GYFLSAGK
-618 TAPATQVGVLVYASF
+618 TVPSQVGVLVYAAF

-651 KYVNITFIS
+651 KYVNMTFIS

-676 DVAPVQA
+676 DVAAVQA

-707 TEKKDAYAFTFTNR
+707 TKKADAYAFTFTNR
-721 ESQEVINVKDMYS
+721 ESREVINVANMYS

-748 PFGFSTVSRDTL
+748 PFGFSTSSRDTL

-856 TKVGYYDAKGRYQTY
+856 SQVGYYDAKGRYQTY
-871 NDTLAII
+871 SDTLAII

-903 MICDKDSKSYA
+903 MICDKDSKSYS
-914 TSKDLGKAYR
+914 TSKDLNAAYR
-924 FVLKEKQ
+924 FILKEKQ

-942 NDNKSFAM
+942 NTNKSFAM

-1050 QYLLVVNPKYVPEQE
+1050 QYLLVVNPKYVSEQE
-1065 CTIPGHPAVHPDT
+1065 CTIPGHPTVHPDT

-1133 DKNYKKSGKTSDV
+1133 DKNYKKSGKASDV

-1194 DVSSNGYL
+1194 DVSNNGYL

-1224 AEHSNPVANEGINA
+1224 AEHSIPTANEGINA
-1238 SEVSVIATE
+1238 SEVTVIAGE
-1247 GAVIIKGAEGKKVT
+1247 GTITINGAADKKVVIT
-1261 ISNVLGQTIANTVV
+1261 NVLGQTVTNTVI
-1275 ASSEATISA
+1275 SSDKAEIAA
-1284 PQGVVVVAVEGEAA
+1284 PAGVVVVAVEGEAA

>member
-24 GVVLVKGADLAN
+24 GVVLVKGGD
-36 NDQVIIVNKEIPI
+36 VT
-49 DGSAA
+49 DGTSYI
-54 KVLTVG
+54 
-60 SGTLSL
+60 
-66 ADITNATSESDLQA
+66 ITNAKIAEGATVKALTVNAGALGLVDITGIPAAADLDDYTWTPSSSKAKLDHVNGKGLEFSTDGFVAGTSANLTIAADGATDASTVTGGSTFYLALEDGNTKFAGATGVKKTVYFYLATTPVLAETSEA
-80 FLWKVGGSKQS
+80 TPITIGTSKY
-91 LVWVNDGTK
+91 LVYNK
-100 GLTYSGGWQ
+100 
-109 YGTVGTLTALTT
+109 TT
-121 GTAANSTIV
+121 GTASLI
-130 QESAS
+130 
-135 SKYLDLTGGAVAE
+135 
-148 NTSTKD
+148 
-154 VYCYM
+154 
-159 ITTPV
+159 
-164 LKNIEAQPIS
+164 
-174 IETNKY
+174 
-180 LVASKDGKT
+180 
-189 ASIVDCSTAK
+189 DCSTNTE
-199 DLLFLGYEP
+199 LLILGYTP
-208 SQYLWN
+208 DQYMWN
-214 VDAEGVISLA
+214 VDADGVISLA
-224 ANPDVKVSGIA
+224 SNSAVKVAGID
-235 HSGSYAVTLGTNG
+235 GSANVTLGPTG
-248 AKIEQNGTKL
+248 AKVEKSGNDL
-258 FVVVDGTSSL
+258 YVDGAKVSTNFLTSNPIAPTTTALNTS
-268 VTNGVAT
+268 AT
-275 DITSSSA
+275 LDALYTDA
-282 VTSTAQPDAT
+282 VE
-292 NYGDG
+292 
-297 VPFAEG
+297 FAEG
-303 ETFMIHRAD
+303 ETFMIHVNGD
-312 GGNSNTVAANK
+312 NNANH
-323 YLSKASGAALT
+323 YVSKK
-334 ETAAGEN
+334 AGQAVSATGVEGSD

-348 VNGKENVY
+348 VAGKTNVY
-356 RFVNASGQVLELA
+356 RFVNANNQVLDLA
-369 NIQEFRI
+369 NIQEFI
-376 VAVPNGSNGGNL
+376 VKKVPTTAGTAI
-388 YYFVNAAGEKV
+388 YYLINASDDKV
-399 ITSNTALGFFAT
+399 INYSSATFSATAFAT
-411 EFASTTII
+411 APTNFARI
-419 GSGVANTNPAYFSFH
+419 SFH

-496 STDNVTSYMLAND
+496 STDNATSYMLAND

-529 EFNGVNGGFKF
+529 IFNGDAGGFKF
-540 KTISVD
+540 QTISVD

-554 KSGDAAYAVRK
+554 KSGDAAYTVK
-565 QIAYTFSVNHSAADQ
+565 KKIAYNFSINHSSADQ
-580 NEISSIQVHGVTPA
+580 NTISSIEVSGVTPA
-594 TNTNTYSVI
+594 PTIKYAVI
-603 SYNNDE
+603 SYNNNE
-609 GYFLSAGKF
+609 GYFLSAGK
-618 TAPATQVGVLVYASF
+618 TSPSQVGVLVYASF

-665 NNKVL
+665 DNKVL

-760 VITPSAASELDN
+760 VIIPSAASELDN

-1045 HNSRY
+1045 HNSCY

-1113 NFAKLGFVYGFR
+1113 SFAKLGFVYGFR

-1194 DVSSNGYL
+1194 DVSNNGYL

>member
-1 MNKKFSTLMAV
+1 MAV

-24 GVVLVKGADLAN
+24 GVVLVKGGDVTDGTSYIITNAKIAEGSTVKALTVNAGDLSLANITGIPVVDDLAN
-36 NDQVIIVNKEIPI
+36 YTWTPSSTQTALTHVNGKGLLLSSDAFITGTSTGLTIATEGT
-49 DGSAA
+49 DGSTVAA
-54 KVLTVG
+54 GSTFYLALEDGNTKFAGATGVKKTVYFYLATTPVL
-60 SGTLSL
+60 
-66 ADITNATSESDLQA
+66 AETSEPTPITI
-80 FLWKVGGSKQS
+80 GTSKY
-91 LVWVNDGTK
+91 LVYNK
-100 GLTYSGGWQ
+100 
-109 YGTVGTLTALTT
+109 TT
-121 GTAANSTIV
+121 GTASLI
-130 QESAS
+130 
-135 SKYLDLTGGAVAE
+135 
-148 NTSTKD
+148 
-154 VYCYM
+154 
-159 ITTPV
+159 
-164 LKNIEAQPIS
+164 
-174 IETNKY
+174 
-180 LVASKDGKT
+180 
-189 ASIVDCSTAK
+189 DCSTNTE
-199 DLLFLGYEP
+199 LLILGYTP
-208 SQYLWN
+208 DQYMWN
-214 VDAEGVISLA
+214 VDADGVISLA
-224 ANPDVKVSGIA
+224 SNSAVKVAGIDGA
-235 HSGSYAVTLGTNG
+235 ANVTLGSTG
-248 AKIEQNGTKL
+248 AKVEKSGNDL
-258 FVVVDGTSSL
+258 YVDGTK
-268 VTNGVAT
+268 VGTNFL
-275 DITSSSA
+275 TSNAIAPTTTALNTSA
-282 VTSTAQPDAT
+282 ALDASPYD
-292 NYGDG
+292 NA
-297 VPFAEG
+297 VEFAEG
-303 ETFMIHRAD
+303 ETFMLHVN
-312 GGNSNTVAANK
+312 GKTVTG
-323 YLSKASGAALT
+323 YVSQASGSAVVANGT
-334 ETAAGEN
+334 EGAD
-341 AYWTAEA
+341 AYWTPEA
-348 VNGKENVY
+348 VAGKSGVY
-356 RFVNASGQVLELA
+356 RFVNANNQVLDLA
-369 NIQEFRI
+369 NIQEFI
-376 VAVPNGSNGGNL
+376 VKKVPTTAGTAI
-388 YYFVNAAGEKV
+388 YYLINASDDKV
-399 ITSNTALGFFAT
+399 INYSSVFSATTFAT
-411 EFASTTII
+411 APTDFARI
-419 GSGVANTNPAYFSFH
+419 SFH

-496 STDNVTSYMLAND
+496 STDNATSYMLAND

-529 EFNGVNGGFKF
+529 IFNGDAGGFKF
-540 KTISVD
+540 QTISVD

-554 KSGDAAYAVRK
+554 KSGDAAYTVK
-565 QIAYTFSVNHSAADQ
+565 KKIAYNFSINHSSADQ
-580 NEISSIQVHGVTPA
+580 NTISSIEVSGVTPA
-594 TNTNTYSVI
+594 PTTKYAVI
-603 SYNNDE
+603 SYNNNE
-609 GYFLSAGKF
+609 GYFLSAGK
-618 TAPATQVGVLVYASF
+618 TSPSQVGVLVYASF

-665 NNKVL
+665 DNKVL

-760 VITPSAASELDN
+760 VIIPSAASELDN

-1194 DVSSNGYL
+1194 DVSNNGYL

>member
-24 GVVLVKGADLAN
+24 GVVLVKGGD
-36 NDQVIIVNKEIPI
+36 VT
-49 DGSAA
+49 DGTSYI
-54 KVLTVG
+54 
-60 SGTLSL
+60 
-66 ADITNATSESDLQA
+66 ITNAKIAEGATVKALTVNAGALGLVDITGIPAAADLDDYTWTPSSSKAKLDHVNGKGLEFSTDGFVAGTSANLTIAADGATDASTVTGGSTFYLALEDGNTKFAGATGVKKTVYFYLATTPVLAETSEA
-80 FLWKVGGSKQS
+80 TPITIGTSKY
-91 LVWVNDGTK
+91 LVYNK
-100 GLTYSGGWQ
+100 
-109 YGTVGTLTALTT
+109 TT
-121 GTAANSTIV
+121 GTASLI
-130 QESAS
+130 
-135 SKYLDLTGGAVAE
+135 
-148 NTSTKD
+148 
-154 VYCYM
+154 
-159 ITTPV
+159 
-164 LKNIEAQPIS
+164 
-174 IETNKY
+174 
-180 LVASKDGKT
+180 
-189 ASIVDCSTAK
+189 DCSTNTE
-199 DLLFLGYEP
+199 LLILGYTP
-208 SQYLWN
+208 DQYMWN
-214 VDAEGVISLA
+214 VDADGVISLA
-224 ANPDVKVSGIA
+224 SNSAVKVAGID
-235 HSGSYAVTLGTNG
+235 GSANVTLGPTG
-248 AKIEQNGTKL
+248 AKVEKSGNDL
-258 FVVVDGTSSL
+258 YVDGAKVSTNFLTSNPIAPTTTALNTSSTL
-268 VTNGVAT
+268 DALYA
-275 DITSSSA
+275 DA
-282 VTSTAQPDAT
+282 VE
-292 NYGDG
+292 
-297 VPFAEG
+297 FAEG
-303 ETFMIHRAD
+303 ETFMIHVNGD
-312 GGNSNTVAANK
+312 NNANH
-323 YLSKASGAALT
+323 YVSKK
-334 ETAAGEN
+334 AGQAVSATGVEGSD

-348 VNGKENVY
+348 VAGKTNVY
-356 RFVNASGQVLELA
+356 RFVNANNQVLDLA
-369 NIQEFRI
+369 NIQEFI
-376 VAVPNGSNGGNL
+376 VKKVPTTAGTAI
-388 YYFVNAAGEKV
+388 YYLINASDDKV
-399 ITSNTALGFFAT
+399 INYSSATFSATAFAT
-411 EFASTTII
+411 APTNFARI
-419 GSGVANTNPAYFSFH
+419 SFH

-496 STDNVTSYMLAND
+496 STDNATSYMLAND

-529 EFNGVNGGFKF
+529 IFNGDAGGFKF
-540 KTISVD
+540 QTISVD

-554 KSGDAAYAVRK
+554 KSGDAAYTVK
-565 QIAYTFSVNHSAADQ
+565 KKIAYNFSINHSSADQ
-580 NEISSIQVHGVTPA
+580 NTISSVEVSGLTPA
-594 TNTNTYSVI
+594 PTTKYAVI
-603 SYNNDE
+603 SYNNNE
-609 GYFLSAGKF
+609 GYFLSAGK
-618 TAPATQVGVLVYASF
+618 TSPSQVGVLVYASF

-639 LTTDEA
+639 LTTDEV

-683 SKFLFNKPEGQWA
+683 SNFLFNKPEGQWA

-785 LDVQDNQYRLA
+785 LDVQDSQYRLA

-1194 DVSSNGYL
+1194 DVSNNGYL

-1275 ASSEATISA
+1275 ASSEATIAA
-1284 PQGVVVVAVEGEAA
+1284 PQGIVVVAVEGEAA
-1298 VKAIVK
+1298 VKVIVK

>member
-1 MNKKFSTLMAV
+1 MAV

-36 NDQVIIVNKEIPI
+36 NDQVIIVNKEIPT

-60 SGTLSL
+60 SGMLSL

-80 FLWKVGGSKQS
+80 FLWEVGGSKQS

-100 GLTYSGGWQ
+100 GVNYVSATWSYGSASTFSSVLATAADGKGTTVLGEASNYLDITGG
-109 YGTVGTLTALTT
+109 VI
-121 GTAANSTIV
+121 ANSTPS
-130 QESAS
+130 EKA
-135 SKYLDLTGGAVAE
+135 
-148 NTSTKD
+148 
-154 VYCYM
+154 VYCYL
-159 ITTPV
+159 ITAPILTNV
-164 LKNIEAQPIS
+164 EAKPIS
-174 IETNKY
+174 IEANKY
-180 LVASKDGKT
+180 LVASKDGKIAT
-189 ASIVDCSTAK
+189 IVDCTTAK

-208 SQYLWN
+208 SQYLWD

-224 ANPDVKVSGIA
+224 ANPSVKVSNIT
-235 HSGSYAVTLGTNG
+235 HSGSYAVTLGDKG
-248 AKIEQNGTKL
+248 AKIEANGSKL
-258 FVVVDGTSSL
+258 FVVVDGASTL
-268 VTNGVAT
+268 VSGATAT
-275 DITSSSA
+275 DIDESAALTSA
-282 VTSTAQPDAT
+282 AQKDAT

-312 GGNSNTVAANK
+312 GYTTSTAADK
-323 YLSKASGAALT
+323 YLSKASGAVLA
-334 ETAAGEN
+334 EAAAGDD

-388 YYFVNAAGEKV
+388 YYFVNAANEKV
-399 ITSNTALGFFAT
+399 ITCANNDLAFAANPFT
-411 EFASTTII
+411 SATMSTGLNAATDI
-419 GSGVANTNPAYFSFH
+419 VFFSFH

-707 TEKKDAYAFTFTNR
+707 TKKADAYAFTFTNR

-1194 DVSSNGYL
+1194 DVSNNGYL

-1224 AEHSNPVANEGINA
+1224 AEHSNPVANESINA
-1238 SEVSVIATE
+1238 SSVSVIANE
-1247 GAVIIKGAEGKKVT
+1247 GYVTISGAQGRKVT
-1261 ISNVLGQTIANTVV
+1261 ISNVLGQTIANTVL
-1275 ASSEATISA
+1275 SSDNATIAA

>member
-1 MNKKFSTLMAV
+1 MAV

-24 GVVLVKGADLAN
+24 GVVLVKGGDVADNTSYIITNAKIAEGSTVKALTVNAGALGLVNITGIPATADLADYTWTPSSSKAKLDHVN
-36 NDQVIIVNKEIPI
+36 GKGLEFSSDAFIAGTSANLTIAADGSTDASTVTGGSTFYLALEDGNTKFAGATGVKKTVYFYLATTPVLAETSEPTPITIGTSKYLVYNKTAGTASLVDCGTNTELLILGYTPDQYMWNVDADGAISLASNSAVKVAGI
-49 DGSAA
+49 DGSANVTLGSTGA
-54 KVLTVG
+54 KVEK
-60 SGTLSL
+60 SG
-66 ADITNATSESDLQA
+66 NDLY
-80 FLWKVGGSKQS
+80 V
-91 LVWVNDGTK
+91 DGTK
-100 GLTYSGGWQ
+100 
-109 YGTVGTLTALTT
+109 VGTNFLTSNAIAPTTTAL
-121 GTAANSTIV
+121 
-130 QESAS
+130 
-135 SKYLDLTGGAVAE
+135 
-148 NTSTKD
+148 NTSATLD
-154 VYCYM
+154 VLY
-159 ITTPV
+159 
-164 LKNIEAQPIS
+164 A
-174 IETNKY
+174 
-180 LVASKDGKT
+180 
-189 ASIVDCSTAK
+189 
-199 DLLFLGYEP
+199 
-208 SQYLWN
+208 
-214 VDAEGVISLA
+214 DAVE
-224 ANPDVKVSGIA
+224 
-235 HSGSYAVTLGTNG
+235 
-248 AKIEQNGTKL
+248 
-258 FVVVDGTSSL
+258 
-268 VTNGVAT
+268 
-275 DITSSSA
+275 
-282 VTSTAQPDAT
+282 
-292 NYGDG
+292 
-297 VPFAEG
+297 FAEG
-303 ETFMIHRAD
+303 ETFMIHVNGD
-312 GGNSNTVAANK
+312 NNANH
-323 YLSKASGAALT
+323 YVSQTSGSAVVTTGAA
-334 ETAAGEN
+334 GSD

-348 VNGKENVY
+348 VAGKTNVY
-356 RFVNASGQVLELA
+356 RFVNANNQILDLA
-369 NIQEFRI
+369 NIQEFM
-376 VAVPNGSNGGNL
+376 VKKVPTSAGTAIYYLINASND
-388 YYFVNAAGEKV
+388 KV
-399 ITSNTALGFFAT
+399 INYNSSFSATAFAT
-411 EFASTTII
+411 APTNFARI
-419 GSGVANTNPAYFSFH
+419 SFH

-456 TLANKKEGVTDL
+456 TLSNKKDGVTDL

-474 GKLKVVKPKMEGT
+474 GKLKVVKPKMDGS

-496 STDNVTSYMLAND
+496 STDVVTSYMLAND
-509 EGIIVLNLNQDEKW
+509 EGIIVLNLNQKEKW

-529 EFNGVNGGFKF
+529 EFNGTNGGFKF
-540 KTISVD
+540 QTISED

-554 KSGDAAYAVRK
+554 KSGDVAYDVRK

-580 NEISSIQVHGVTPA
+580 NAISSIEVRGVAPA
-594 TNTNTYSVI
+594 TNTNTYRVI

-618 TAPATQVGVLVYASF
+618 TAPSTQVGVLVYASF

-651 KYVNITFIS
+651 KYVNMTFIS

-676 DVAPVQA
+676 DVAAVQA

-707 TEKKDAYAFTFTNR
+707 TKKADAYAFTFTNR
-721 ESQEVINVKDMYS
+721 ESREVINVANMYS

-748 PFGFSTVSRDTL
+748 PFGFSTSSRDTL

-856 TKVGYYDAKGRYQTY
+856 SQVGYYDAKGRYQTY
-871 NDTLAII
+871 SDTLAII

-903 MICDKDSKSYA
+903 MICDKDSKSYS
-914 TSKDLGKAYR
+914 TSKDLNAAYR
-924 FVLKEKQ
+924 FILKEKQ

-942 NDNKSFAM
+942 NTNKSFAM

-1065 CTIPGHPAVHPDT
+1065 CTIPGHPTVHPDT

-1181 YDYDAYVANGKRP
+1181 YDYDTYVANGKRP
-1194 DVSSNGYL
+1194 DVSNNGYL

-1224 AEHSNPVANEGINA
+1224 AESSAPVANENINA
-1238 SEVSVIATE
+1238 SEVTVIAGE
-1247 GAVIIKGAEGKKVT
+1247 GTVTIMGAADKKVV
-1261 ISNVLGQTIANTVV
+1261 ISNVLGQTIANTVL
-1275 ASSEATISA
+1275 SSDKAEIAA
-1284 PQGVVVVAVEGEAA
+1284 PAGVVVVAVEGEAA

>member
-1 MNKKFSTLMAV
+1 MAV

-24 GVVLVKGADLAN
+24 GVVLVKGGD
-36 NDQVIIVNKEIPI
+36 VT
-49 DGSAA
+49 DGTSYI
-54 KVLTVG
+54 
-60 SGTLSL
+60 
-66 ADITNATSESDLQA
+66 ITNAKIAEGATVKALTVNAGALGLVDITGIPAAADLDDYTWTPSSSKAKLDHVNGKGLEFSTDGFVAGTSANLTIAADGATDASTVTGGSTFYLALEDGNTKFAGATGVKKTVYFYLATTPVLAETSEA
-80 FLWKVGGSKQS
+80 TPITIGTSKY
-91 LVWVNDGTK
+91 LVYNK
-100 GLTYSGGWQ
+100 
-109 YGTVGTLTALTT
+109 TT
-121 GTAANSTIV
+121 GTASLI
-130 QESAS
+130 
-135 SKYLDLTGGAVAE
+135 
-148 NTSTKD
+148 
-154 VYCYM
+154 
-159 ITTPV
+159 
-164 LKNIEAQPIS
+164 
-174 IETNKY
+174 
-180 LVASKDGKT
+180 
-189 ASIVDCSTAK
+189 DCSTNTE
-199 DLLFLGYEP
+199 LLILGYTP
-208 SQYLWN
+208 DQYMWN
-214 VDAEGVISLA
+214 VDADGVISLA
-224 ANPDVKVSGIA
+224 SNSAVKVAGID
-235 HSGSYAVTLGTNG
+235 GSANVTLGPTG
-248 AKIEQNGTKL
+248 AKVEKSGNDL
-258 FVVVDGTSSL
+258 YVDGAKVSTNFLTSNPIAPTTTALNTS
-268 VTNGVAT
+268 AT
-275 DITSSSA
+275 LDALYTDA
-282 VTSTAQPDAT
+282 VE
-292 NYGDG
+292 
-297 VPFAEG
+297 FAEG
-303 ETFMIHRAD
+303 ETFMIHVNGD
-312 GGNSNTVAANK
+312 NNANH
-323 YLSKASGAALT
+323 YVSKK
-334 ETAAGEN
+334 AGQAVSATGVEGSD

-348 VNGKENVY
+348 VAGKTNVY
-356 RFVNASGQVLELA
+356 RFVNANNQVLDLA
-369 NIQEFRI
+369 NIQEFI
-376 VAVPNGSNGGNL
+376 VKKVPTTAGTAI
-388 YYFVNAAGEKV
+388 YYLINASDDKV
-399 ITSNTALGFFAT
+399 INYSSATFSATAFAT
-411 EFASTTII
+411 APTNFARI
-419 GSGVANTNPAYFSFH
+419 SFH

-496 STDNVTSYMLAND
+496 STDNATSYMLAND

-529 EFNGVNGGFKF
+529 IFNGDAGGFKF
-540 KTISVD
+540 QTISVD

-554 KSGDAAYAVRK
+554 KSGDAAYTVK
-565 QIAYTFSVNHSAADQ
+565 KKIAYNFSINHSSADQ
-580 NEISSIQVHGVTPA
+580 NTISSIEVSGVTPA
-594 TNTNTYSVI
+594 PTIKYAVI
-603 SYNNDE
+603 SYNNNE
-609 GYFLSAGKF
+609 GYFLSAGK
-618 TAPATQVGVLVYASF
+618 TSPSQVGVLVYASF

-665 NNKVL
+665 DNKVL

-760 VITPSAASELDN
+760 VIIPSAASELDN

-1045 HNSRY
+1045 HNSCY

-1113 NFAKLGFVYGFR
+1113 SFAKLGFVYGFR

-1194 DVSSNGYL
+1194 DVSNNGYL

>member
-1 MNKKFSTLMAV
+1 MAV

-24 GVVLVKGADLAN
+24 GVVLVKGGD
-36 NDQVIIVNKEIPI
+36 VT
-49 DGSAA
+49 DGTSYI
-54 KVLTVG
+54 
-60 SGTLSL
+60 
-66 ADITNATSESDLQA
+66 ITNAKIAEGSTVKALTVNAGALGLVDITGIPAAADLDDYTWTPSSSKAKLDHVNGKGLEFSTDGFVAGTSANLTIAADGATDASTVTGGSTFYLALEDGNTKFAGATGVKKTVYFYLATTPVLAETSEPTPITI
-80 FLWKVGGSKQS
+80 GTSKY
-91 LVWVNDGTK
+91 LVYNK
-100 GLTYSGGWQ
+100 
-109 YGTVGTLTALTT
+109 TT
-121 GTAANSTIV
+121 GTASLI
-130 QESAS
+130 
-135 SKYLDLTGGAVAE
+135 
-148 NTSTKD
+148 
-154 VYCYM
+154 
-159 ITTPV
+159 
-164 LKNIEAQPIS
+164 
-174 IETNKY
+174 
-180 LVASKDGKT
+180 
-189 ASIVDCSTAK
+189 DCSTNTE
-199 DLLFLGYEP
+199 LLILGYTP
-208 SQYLWN
+208 DQYMWN
-214 VDAEGVISLA
+214 VDADGVISLA
-224 ANPDVKVSGIA
+224 SNSAVKVAGID
-235 HSGSYAVTLGTNG
+235 GSANVTLGPTG
-248 AKIEQNGTKL
+248 AKVEKSGNDL
-258 FVVVDGTSSL
+258 YVDGAKVSTNFLTSNPIAPTTTALNTSSTL
-268 VTNGVAT
+268 DALYA
-275 DITSSSA
+275 DA
-282 VTSTAQPDAT
+282 VE
-292 NYGDG
+292 
-297 VPFAEG
+297 FAEG
-303 ETFMIHRAD
+303 ETFMIHVNGD
-312 GGNSNTVAANK
+312 NNANH
-323 YLSKASGAALT
+323 YVSKK
-334 ETAAGEN
+334 AGQAVSATGVEGSD

-348 VNGKENVY
+348 VAGKTNVY
-356 RFVNASGQVLELA
+356 RFVNANNQVLDLA
-369 NIQEFRI
+369 NIQEFI
-376 VAVPNGSNGGNL
+376 VKKVPTTAGTAI
-388 YYFVNAAGEKV
+388 YYLINASDDKV
-399 ITSNTALGFFAT
+399 INYSSATFSATAFVTAPTNFAR
-411 EFASTTII
+411 I
-419 GSGVANTNPAYFSFH
+419 SFH

-496 STDNVTSYMLAND
+496 STDNATSYMLAND

-529 EFNGVNGGFKF
+529 IFNGDAGGFKF
-540 KTISVD
+540 QTISVD

-554 KSGDAAYAVRK
+554 KSGDAAYTVK
-565 QIAYTFSVNHSAADQ
+565 KKIAYNFSINHSSADQ
-580 NEISSIQVHGVTPA
+580 NTISSIEVSGVTPA
-594 TNTNTYSVI
+594 PTTKYAVI
-603 SYNNDE
+603 SYNNNE
-609 GYFLSAGKF
+609 GYFLSAGK
-618 TAPATQVGVLVYASF
+618 TSPSQVGVLVYASF

-707 TEKKDAYAFTFTNR
+707 TKKADAYAFTFTNR

-1194 DVSSNGYL
+1194 DVSNNGYL

-1238 SEVSVIATE
+1238 SGVSVIATE

>member
-24 GVVLVKGADLAN
+24 GVVLVKGGDVTDGTSYIITNAKIAEGSTVKALTVNAGDLSLANITGIPVVDDLAN
-36 NDQVIIVNKEIPI
+36 YTWTPSSTQTALTHVNGKGLLLSSDAFITGTSTGLTIATEGT
-49 DGSAA
+49 DGSTVAA
-54 KVLTVG
+54 GSTFYLALEDGNTKFAGATGVKKTVYFYLATTPVL
-60 SGTLSL
+60 
-66 ADITNATSESDLQA
+66 AETSEPTPITI
-80 FLWKVGGSKQS
+80 GTSKY
-91 LVWVNDGTK
+91 LVYNK
-100 GLTYSGGWQ
+100 
-109 YGTVGTLTALTT
+109 TT
-121 GTAANSTIV
+121 GTASLI
-130 QESAS
+130 
-135 SKYLDLTGGAVAE
+135 
-148 NTSTKD
+148 
-154 VYCYM
+154 
-159 ITTPV
+159 
-164 LKNIEAQPIS
+164 
-174 IETNKY
+174 
-180 LVASKDGKT
+180 
-189 ASIVDCSTAK
+189 DCSTNTE
-199 DLLFLGYEP
+199 LLILGYTP
-208 SQYLWN
+208 DQYMWN
-214 VDAEGVISLA
+214 VDADGVISLA
-224 ANPDVKVSGIA
+224 SNSAVKVAGIDGA
-235 HSGSYAVTLGTNG
+235 ANVTLGSTG
-248 AKIEQNGTKL
+248 AKVEKSGNDL
-258 FVVVDGTSSL
+258 YVDGTK
-268 VTNGVAT
+268 VGTNFL
-275 DITSSSA
+275 TSNAIAPTTTALNTSA
-282 VTSTAQPDAT
+282 ALDASPYD
-292 NYGDG
+292 NA
-297 VPFAEG
+297 VEFAEG
-303 ETFMIHRAD
+303 ETFMLHVN
-312 GGNSNTVAANK
+312 GKTVTG
-323 YLSKASGAALT
+323 YVSQASGSAVVANGT
-334 ETAAGEN
+334 EGAD
-341 AYWTAEA
+341 AYWTPEA
-348 VNGKENVY
+348 VAGKSGVY
-356 RFVNASGQVLELA
+356 RFVNANNQVLDLA
-369 NIQEFRI
+369 NIQEFI
-376 VAVPNGSNGGNL
+376 VKKVPTTAGTAI
-388 YYFVNAAGEKV
+388 YYLINASDDKV
-399 ITSNTALGFFAT
+399 INYSSVFSATTFAT
-411 EFASTTII
+411 APTDFARI
-419 GSGVANTNPAYFSFH
+419 SFH

-496 STDNVTSYMLAND
+496 STDNATSYMLAND

-529 EFNGVNGGFKF
+529 IFNGDAGGFKF
-540 KTISVD
+540 QTISVD

-554 KSGDAAYAVRK
+554 KSGDAAYTVK
-565 QIAYTFSVNHSAADQ
+565 KKIAYNFSINHSSADQ
-580 NEISSIQVHGVTPA
+580 NTISSIEVSGVTPA
-594 TNTNTYSVI
+594 PTTKYAVI
-603 SYNNDE
+603 SYNNNE
-609 GYFLSAGKF
+609 GYFLSAGK
-618 TAPATQVGVLVYASF
+618 TSPSQVGVLVYASF

-665 NNKVL
+665 DNKVL

-760 VITPSAASELDN
+760 VIIPSAASELDN

-1194 DVSSNGYL
+1194 DVSNNGYL

>member
-24 GVVLVKGADLAN
+24 GVVLVKGDDLKA
-36 NDQVIIVNKEIPI
+36 NDQVIIADKEIPAN
-49 DGSAA
+49 GTAA
-54 KVLTVG
+54 KVLTVDA
-60 SGTLSL
+60 GTLGL
-66 ADITNATSESDLQA
+66 TEITNATSEESLKA
-80 FLWKVGGSKQS
+80 FLWKVGGSQQS
-91 LVWVNDGTK
+91 LVWVNDGTRGVNYTSQSWSYGDASTLQTLATATDTK
-100 GLTYSGGWQ
+100 GTTVKGDASNYLDITGGSI
-109 YGTVGTLTALTT
+109 
-121 GTAANSTIV
+121 ANS
-130 QESAS
+130 AS
-135 SKYLDLTGGAVAE
+135 TEKA
-148 NTSTKD
+148 
-154 VYCYM
+154 VYCYL
-159 ITTPV
+159 ITAPV
-164 LKNIEAQPIS
+164 LKNVEAKPIS
-174 IETNKY
+174 IEANKY
-180 LVASKDGKT
+180 LVASKDGRT
-189 ASIVDCSTAK
+189 ATIVNCTTAK

-208 SQYLWN
+208 SQYLWD

-224 ANPDVKVSGIA
+224 ANPSVKVSNIT
-235 HSGSYAVTLGTNG
+235 HSASYAVTLGDKG
-248 AKIEQNGTKL
+248 AKIEANGSKL
-258 FVVVDGTSSL
+258 FVVVDGASTL
-268 VTNGVAT
+268 VSGATAT
-275 DITSSSA
+275 DITAASA
-282 VTSTAQPDAT
+282 LASTAVKDAT

-312 GGNSNTVAANK
+312 GGNSNTVAADR
-323 YLSKASGAALT
+323 YLSKASGAAL
-334 ETAAGEN
+334 EEVAAGDN

-348 VNGKENVY
+348 VAGKENVY

-376 VAVPNGSNGGNL
+376 VAVPNGDNGGNL
-388 YYFVNAAGEKV
+388 YYFVNAANTKV
-399 ITSNTALGFFAT
+399 MTSNTSLGFLAT

-419 GSGVANTNPAYFSFH
+419 GNGAADTNPAYFSFH

-456 TLANKKEGVTDL
+456 TLSNKKDGVTDL

-474 GKLKVVKPKMEGT
+474 GKLKVVKPKMDGS

-496 STDNVTSYMLAND
+496 STDLATSYMLAND
-509 EGIIVLNLNQDEKW
+509 EGIIVLNLNQKEKW

-540 KTISVD
+540 QTISED

-554 KSGDAAYAVRK
+554 KSGDAAYDVRK

-580 NEISSIQVHGVTPA
+580 NAISSIEVKGVAPA
-594 TNTNTYSVI
+594 TNTNTYRVI

-609 GYFLSAGKF
+609 GYFLSAGK
-618 TAPATQVGVLVYASF
+618 TLPSQVGVLVYASF

-670 AMDEDG
+670 AMGEDG
-676 DVAPVQA
+676 DVAAVQA

-707 TEKKDAYAFTFTNR
+707 TKKSEAYAFTFTNR
-721 ESQEVINVKDMYS
+721 ESQKQIVKVANMYS
-734 LGNDKYAVSYTGRN
+734 LGNDKYAVSYTDRN
-748 PFGFSTVSRDTL
+748 PFGFSTSSRDTL

-835 EKATYGSFGTLKTP
+835 AKATYGSFGTLKTP

-856 TKVGYYDAKGRYQTY
+856 SQVGYYDAKGRYQTY
-871 NDTLAII
+871 SDTLAII

-903 MICDKDSKSYA
+903 MICDKDSKSYS
-914 TSKDLGKAYR
+914 TSKDLNAAYR
-924 FVLKEKQ
+924 FILKEKQ

-942 NDNKSFAM
+942 NTNKSFAM

-1065 CTIPGHPAVHPDT
+1065 CTIPGHPTVHPDT

-1194 DVSSNGYL
+1194 DVSNNGYL

-1224 AEHSNPVANEGINA
+1224 AESSAPVANENINA
-1238 SEVSVIATE
+1238 SEVTVIAGE
-1247 GAVIIKGAEGKKVT
+1247 GTVTIMGAADKKVV
-1261 ISNVLGQTIANTVV
+1261 ISNVLGQTIANTVL
-1275 ASSEATISA
+1275 SSDKAEIAA
-1284 PQGVVVVAVEGEAA
+1284 PAGVVVVAVEGEAA

>member
-1 MNKKFSTLMAV
+1 MAV

-24 GVVLVKGADLAN
+24 GVVLVKGGD
-36 NDQVIIVNKEIPI
+36 VT
-49 DGSAA
+49 DGTSYI
-54 KVLTVG
+54 
-60 SGTLSL
+60 
-66 ADITNATSESDLQA
+66 ITNAKIAEGATVKALTVNAGALGLVDITGIPAAADLDDYTWTPSFSKAKLDHVNGKGLEFSTDGFVAGTSANLTIAADGATDASTVTGGSTFYLALEDGNTKFAGATGVKKTVYFYLATTPVLAETSEA
-80 FLWKVGGSKQS
+80 TPITIGTSKY
-91 LVWVNDGTK
+91 LVYNK
-100 GLTYSGGWQ
+100 
-109 YGTVGTLTALTT
+109 TT
-121 GTAANSTIV
+121 GTASLI
-130 QESAS
+130 
-135 SKYLDLTGGAVAE
+135 
-148 NTSTKD
+148 
-154 VYCYM
+154 
-159 ITTPV
+159 
-164 LKNIEAQPIS
+164 
-174 IETNKY
+174 
-180 LVASKDGKT
+180 
-189 ASIVDCSTAK
+189 DCSTNTE
-199 DLLFLGYEP
+199 LLILGYTP
-208 SQYLWN
+208 DQYMWN
-214 VDAEGVISLA
+214 VDADGVISLA
-224 ANPDVKVSGIA
+224 SNSAVKVAGID
-235 HSGSYAVTLGTNG
+235 GSANVTLGPTG
-248 AKIEQNGTKL
+248 AKVEKSGNDL
-258 FVVVDGTSSL
+258 YVDGAKVSTNFLTSNPIAPTTTALNTSSTL
-268 VTNGVAT
+268 DALYA
-275 DITSSSA
+275 DA
-282 VTSTAQPDAT
+282 VE
-292 NYGDG
+292 
-297 VPFAEG
+297 FAEG
-303 ETFMIHRAD
+303 ETFMIHVNGD
-312 GGNSNTVAANK
+312 NNANH
-323 YLSKASGAALT
+323 YVSKK
-334 ETAAGEN
+334 AGQAVSATGVEGSD

-348 VNGKENVY
+348 VAGKTNVY
-356 RFVNASGQVLELA
+356 RFVNANNQVLDLA
-369 NIQEFRI
+369 NIQEFI
-376 VAVPNGSNGGNL
+376 VKKVPTTAGTAI
-388 YYFVNAAGEKV
+388 YYLINASDDKV
-399 ITSNTALGFFAT
+399 INYSSATFSATAFAT
-411 EFASTTII
+411 APTNFARI
-419 GSGVANTNPAYFSFH
+419 SFH

-496 STDNVTSYMLAND
+496 STDNATSYMLAND

-529 EFNGVNGGFKF
+529 IFNGDAGGFKF
-540 KTISVD
+540 QTISVD

-554 KSGDAAYAVRK
+554 KSGDAAYTVK
-565 QIAYTFSVNHSAADQ
+565 KKIAYNFSINHSSADQ
-580 NEISSIQVHGVTPA
+580 NTISSVEVSGLTPA
-594 TNTNTYSVI
+594 PTTKYAVI
-603 SYNNDE
+603 SYNNNE
-609 GYFLSAGKF
+609 GYFLSAGK
-618 TAPATQVGVLVYASF
+618 TSPSQVGVLVYASF

-639 LTTDEA
+639 LTTDEV

-683 SKFLFNKPEGQWA
+683 SNFLFNKPEGQWA

-785 LDVQDNQYRLA
+785 LDVQDSQYRLA

-1194 DVSSNGYL
+1194 DVSNNGYL

-1275 ASSEATISA
+1275 ASSEATIAA
-1284 PQGVVVVAVEGEAA
+1284 PQGIVVVAVEGEAA

>member
-24 GVVLVKGADLAN
+24 GVVLVKGGDVADN
-36 NDQVIIVNKEIPI
+36 QNVIIAAQKLPTNGDPI
-49 DGSAA
+49 N
-54 KVLTVG
+54 VLTVSGGNLAFEQVSNANIESSNSLWTIGTSKTKLIWKQTGTGGLKGSTGTWSFNASAGVLQTLAAG
-60 SGTLSL
+60 SGDL
-66 ADITNATSESDLQA
+66 DGIKITDD
-80 FLWKVGGSKQS
+80 GS
-91 LVWVNDGTK
+91 N
-100 GLTYSGGWQ
+100 
-109 YGTVGTLTALTT
+109 
-121 GTAANSTIV
+121 
-130 QESAS
+130 
-135 SKYLDLTGGAVAE
+135 YLDLSQGADANKASEAVA
-148 NTSTKD
+148 
-154 VYCYM
+154 YFYM
-159 ITTPV
+159 VTTPV
-164 LKNIEAQPIS
+164 LTETSEPTPIT
-174 IETNKY
+174 IGANKY
-180 LVASKDGKT
+180 LVVKADGK
-189 ASIVDCSTAK
+189 ADLVDCGTYK
-199 DLLFLGYEP
+199 ELLILGYTP
-208 SQYLWN
+208 DQYMWN
-214 VDAEGVISLA
+214 VDADGVISLA
-224 ANPDVKVSGIA
+224 SDPAVKVAGISSA
-235 HSGSYAVTLGTNG
+235 ATVTLGSTG
-248 AKIEQNGTKL
+248 AKVEKAGTNLYVSGEKVGTNFL
-258 FVVVDGTSSL
+258 TSNVIAASDGALTSNITADALYKDAS
-268 VTNGVAT
+268 VA
-275 DITSSSA
+275 
-282 VTSTAQPDAT
+282 
-292 NYGDG
+292 
-297 VPFAEG
+297 FAAG
-303 ETFMIHRAD
+303 ETFMIHRSSNNVAD
-312 GGNSNTVAANK
+312 KYISKTAGVALAD
-323 YLSKASGAALT
+323 A
-334 ETAAGEN
+334 AAGN
-341 AYWTAEA
+341 AAYWTAEA
-348 VNGKENVY
+348 VNSDGNVY
-356 RFVNASGQVLELA
+356 RFVNADGEILDLA
-369 NIQEFRI
+369 NIQKFI
-376 VAVPNGSNGGNL
+376 VKEVPAVDGNGLL
-388 YYFVNAAGEKV
+388 YYLLDETGKKV
-399 ITSNTALGFFAT
+399 ITYTGGSYGASEFAT
-411 EFASTTII
+411 ATNI
-419 GSGVANTNPAYFSFH
+419 VAFSFH
-434 KAASTAYTA
+434 KAASTAYEA
-443 GTLVKKLGDGFTM
+443 GALVAKLGDGFTM
-456 TLANKKEGVTDL
+456 TLSNKKDGVTDL

-474 GKLKVVKPKMEGT
+474 GKLKVVKPKMDGS

-496 STDNVTSYMLAND
+496 STDVVTSYMLAND
-509 EGIIVLNLNQDEKW
+509 EGIIVLNLNQKEKW

-540 KTISVD
+540 QTISED

-554 KSGDAAYAVRK
+554 KSGDAAYDVRK

-580 NEISSIQVHGVTPA
+580 NAISSIEVKGVAPA
-594 TNTNTYSVI
+594 TNTNTYRVI

-609 GYFLSAGKF
+609 GYFLSAGK
-618 TAPATQVGVLVYASF
+618 TLPSQVGVLVYASF

-670 AMDEDG
+670 AMGEDG
-676 DVAPVQA
+676 DVAAVQA

-707 TEKKDAYAFTFTNR
+707 TKKSEAYAFTFTNR
-721 ESQEVINVKDMYS
+721 ESQKQIVKVANMYS
-734 LGNDKYAVSYTGRN
+734 LGNDKYAVSYTDRN
-748 PFGFSTVSRDTL
+748 PFGFSTSSRDTL

-772 NTVQMDGYANFKA
+772 NTVQMDGYDNFKA

-835 EKATYGSFGTLKTP
+835 AKATYGSFGTLKTP

-856 TKVGYYDAKGRYQTY
+856 SQVGYYDAKGRYQTY
-871 NDTLAII
+871 SDTLAII

-903 MICDKDSKSYA
+903 MICDKDSKSYS
-914 TSKDLGKAYR
+914 TSKDLNAAYR
-924 FVLKEKQ
+924 FILKEKQ

-942 NDNKSFAM
+942 NTNKSFEI
-950 DLNKKLYG
+950 DLGKKLYG

-1065 CTIPGHPAVHPDT
+1065 CTIPGHPTVHPDT

-1194 DVSSNGYL
+1194 DVSNNGYL

-1224 AEHSNPVANEGINA
+1224 AESSAPVANENINA
-1238 SEVSVIATE
+1238 SEVTVIAGE
-1247 GAVIIKGAEGKKVT
+1247 GTVTIMGAADKKVV
-1261 ISNVLGQTIANTVV
+1261 ISNVLGQTIANTVL
-1275 ASSEATISA
+1275 SSDKAEIAA
-1284 PQGVVVVAVEGEAA
+1284 PAGVVVVAVEGEAA